1 MTPSLE
7 RDDLIA
13 ILHAFRQSRFGR
25 IRFELGP
32 LRIAVDRTLPGR
44 ASARAPMAG
53 ANGPV
58 PGDETGLTTVASPS
72 LGWFVGRSG
81 PEAPPFVEPGR
92 DIRPDTTVGAID
104 VLGRRTEVKAG
115 VCGSVV
121 EVAVEEGSFVEFGQP
136 LFRVREKDTADA
148 ASTPA

>member
-1 MTPSLE
+1 MVPPLE
-7 RDDLIA
+7 REDLLA
-13 ILHAFRQSRFGR
+13 ILHAFRQSRFDR
-25 IRFELGP
+25 IRLQVGP
-32 LRIAVDRTLPGR
+32 VRIAVDRTLPGR

-53 ANGPV
+53 ANDSV
-58 PGDETGLTTVASPS
+58 PRDEAGLTTVASPS

-81 PEAPPFVEPGR
+81 PEAPPFVERGR
-92 DIRPDTTVGAID
+92 DVRPDTTVGAID

-136 LFRVREKDTADA
+136 LLRVREKDTADG